1 MCRGMLDFVRRR
13 RLKRTTFFRPDHFL
27 PPDISNKCDYCDS
40 NVVNTLSNAMLD
52 ALSLATLFAYGLN
65 NNIRDVKALP
75 LKSKLIDTLDI
86 GNNCDPDDPVVGINK
101 VKDRLVSFAEM
112 SVSKPGQLM
121 HMLNPDGVDQNLTG
135 AMPERR
141 KLIASN
147 YLTEQER
154 INLARLLIKDV
165 DRYSYKMHCN
175 IDSCSCNN
183 DDEEQ
188 ACEFRLVPCPNLGC
202 GATFSFKHQAE
213 HDEECGYKPLPCPN
227 GCGMEIPRNG
237 VHVHVRDKC
246 SLRAAECPLAS
257 FGCTSIVQARDITD
271 HLNDTADKHFMLIAN
286 RMVEYQ
292 NAMKDMNARIHTLEE
307 KNALLERELQRS
319 TIQLQSKNEAKA
331 ISNDVKKLTKRLG
344 TLENTCRTEFKKV
357 EYDRRSHK
365 K

>member
-1 MCRGMLDFVRRR
+1 M
-13 RLKRTTFFRPDHFL
+13 KSW
-27 PPDISNKCDYCDS
+27 DISNKCDYCDS
-40 NVVNTLSNAMLD
+40 IVVNTLSNAMLD
-52 ALSLATLFAYGLN
+52 ALSLATLFAYGLS

-86 GNNCDPDDPVVGINK
+86 GNNCDRDPVVGINK

-141 KLIASN
+141 KLIAIN

-175 IDSCSCNN
+175 VDSCSCNN

-227 GCGMEIPRNG
+227 GCGMKIPRND

-292 NAMKDMNARIHTLEE
+292 NAMKEMNARIHTLEE